1 MSKNSGEIQY
11 QADLRQLVTGQNCTL
26 SDLIED
32 VKFLEQ
38 CGKKGK
44 KKESRFMK
52 GVSISEQ
59 KKRVDNVLKAG
70 KMIISIGGK
79 VKKALVAKE
88 KRIWGDVHW
97 MTEDDKKQADLV
109 WAERH
114 EKKTKKEAKKDE
126 E

>member
-1 MSKNSGEIQY
+1 MAKNQGEIQY
-11 QADLRQLVTGQNCTL
+11 RAELTGLLQGKNSLLSELV
-26 SDLIED
+26 DDI
-32 VKFLEQ
+32 KFLEKCQ
-38 CGKKGK
+38 STK

-88 KRIWGDVHW
+88 KRIWGDMHW
-97 MTEDDKKQADLV
+97 MNDEDKEQADRMWLEKQQQKKAKRDKKEDD
-109 WAERH
+109 E
-114 EKKTKKEAKKDE
+114 
-126 E
+126 